1 MTVERDAQNIEA
13 TAKDRFAKGG
23 NSSSIYARVTD
34 TGGALRTVP
43 HTSTACVRQL
53 EDMAYAAVNE
63 AADLGTQTRWGADHN
78 AGAMPEVLMAM
89 IEENVR
95 AHTPRHQFAG
105 HCRRGCC
112 LVSSAKH

>member
-1 MTVERDAQNIEA
+1 MNSAAALLRLPFAMPFAPVWLQRGKVSPRLSLSAQPRPRHRRRI
-13 TAKDRFAKGG
+13 G
-23 NSSSIYARVTD
+23 NTH
-34 TGGALRTVP
+34 TG
-43 HTSTACVRQL
+43 TACVRQL

-95 AHTPRHQFAG
+95 GRTLRATSSLGTAAG
-105 HCRRGCC
+105 RGCC
-112 LVSSAKH
+112 

>member
-1 MTVERDAQNIEA
+1 MENTH
-13 TAKDRFAKGG
+13 
-23 NSSSIYARVTD
+23 
-34 TGGALRTVP
+34 TG
-43 HTSTACVRQL
+43 TACVRQL

-95 AHTPRHQFAG
+95 GRTLRATSSLGTAAG
-105 HCRRGCC
+105 RGCC
-112 LVSSAKH
+112 